1 MNGRLSQY
9 RVMQGFVAMLMYV
22 QRPEKNRLVISQLA
36 IQFHPTARVALL
48 RVQGEL
54 PAKIL

>member
-1 MNGRLSQY
+1 
-9 RVMQGFVAMLMYV
+9 MQGFVAMLMYV